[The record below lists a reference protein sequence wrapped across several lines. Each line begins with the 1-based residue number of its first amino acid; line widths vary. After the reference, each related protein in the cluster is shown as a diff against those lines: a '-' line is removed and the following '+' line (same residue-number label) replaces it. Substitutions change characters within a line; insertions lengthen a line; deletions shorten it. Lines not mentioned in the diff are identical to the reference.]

1 MLLQNFLDT
10 SASIIIIHFYSL
22 NFFVLIALKM
32 FIFEPIFLSL
42 ATKESV
48 KLSNLH
54 LKDISVLVIVLW
66 LTDLTYTSFL
76 DIFLVLFVN

>member
-1 MLLQNFLDT
+1 
-10 SASIIIIHFYSL
+10 
-22 NFFVLIALKM
+22 M